1 MSRHICFLFTTKTLN
16 DLLNFSIN
24 LLDDNNKQITF
35 AEKKKKKR
43 KDNKQITFAENIKKN
58 YEYLKF

>member
-35 AEKKKKKR
+35 GEKKKR
-43 KDNKQITFAENIKKN
+43 KDNKQITFAEDKKKN

>member
-35 AEKKKKKR
+35 GEKKKKR
-43 KDNKQITFAENIKKN
+43 KDNKQITFAENKK
-58 YEYLKF
+58 KIMSI

>member
-1 MSRHICFLFTTKTLN
+1 MN

-35 AEKKKKKR
+35 AENKK
-43 KDNKQITFAENIKKN
+43 KDNKQITFAENKKKTIN
-58 YEYLKF
+58 K